1 MKHAVWVA
9 VFAVAGAGAAA
20 AQEDPDKRVDEL
32 KRQFERSLKGLQEK
46 FDSEKGRLEKEFRSA
61 VEKLKGGKAEPKK
74 AEPKKGEGE
83 KGKEGGKM
91 GLEQLVERLVDR
103 VDRLEKKLDGM
114 GGLYRSL
121 PKDFD
126 FKRFGDF
133 KQFED
138 WGELLPPRFREFME
152 KRKGDDEFRFEFKAP
167 PGKKKDGEKPEEK
180 KKKKDKGKG
189 EEDSF

>member
-1 MKHAVWVA
+1 MKQAMWAV

-74 AEPKKGEGE
+74 DEGE

-91 GLEQLVERLVDR
+91 GLEQLVERLIDR

-133 KQFED
+133 KQFEDFKRFED

-180 KKKKDKGKG
+180 KKKKDKG